1 MIMIMNVE
9 DPPEICVGAEPFLG
23 EGEGVLSLWSDADE
37 KTQDR
42 LTEEDMV

>member
-1 MIMIMNVE
+1 MIMNVE
-9 DPPEICVGAEPFLG
+9 DPPEIICLGARPFLRGG
-23 EGEGVLSLWSDADE
+23 EGLISLWSDADD